1 MALSFIKQNLYKHHS
16 HGYRYTMNWLLN
28 PSRMSVHSERIIVW
42 HVYATTVSST
52 HRYTPSLFPM
62 PSSSC
67 LSCCLEH
74 PNHAVLIESLCVYA
88 RFQLQQMLP

>member
-1 MALSFIKQNLYKHHS
+1 
-16 HGYRYTMNWLLN
+16 MNWLLN

-52 HRYTPSLFPM
+52 HSYTLSLFPM

-67 LSCCLEH
+67 LQH
-74 PNHAVLIESLCVYA
+74 PNHTVLSESLCVCA
-88 RFQLQQMLP
+88 RTLPAPANAVLKLLSDSANAALKLVLNVS